1 MSISQLLS
9 RPRNKVCHHPEE
21 RLARAVMQMAC
32 VKHVS
37 KKHAYRVDSAESFY
51 LLPLSDNLMLNR
63 INGVSF
69 GIRLPQRVLWPIE
82 PEPEVELV
90 VRCNGEGEIGLLSSQ
105 QICLLMHRSADMRL
119 YILKSLLTSS
129 TYLTDELEQYAC
141 NNLTGR
147 IAKLLL
153 ELSEGNSAETINYSH
168 AQLAELLNAQR
179 ESVSMIIGQFR
190 RNRWVETSYG
200 CIVILDS
207 VALNRLATNY

>member
-1 MSISQLLS
+1 
-9 RPRNKVCHHPEE
+9 
-21 RLARAVMQMAC
+21 
-32 VKHVS
+32 
-37 KKHAYRVDSAESFY
+37 
-51 LLPLSDNLMLNR
+51 MLNR

-82 PEPEVELV
+82 PEPDVELV
-90 VRCNGEGEIGLLSSQ
+90 VRCNGEGKVGLLSSQ

-147 IAKLLL
+147 IAKLLI
-153 ELSEGNSAETINYSH
+153 ELSELNSADTIKYSH
-168 AQLAELLNAQR
+168 SQLANLLNAQR

-200 CIVILDS
+200 CITILDCL
-207 VALNRLATNY
+207 ALRRLATNY